1 MAVVEIVIAVA
12 VGVVPVFATGVVVEA
27 VDVDDADAEAETVNV
42 AGGDTVMVGV
52 HYVVALVE
60 EDHTEG
66 VDSASVTEV
75 VVIGDEAAAVGYV
88 DDAGLVRIHIAHV
101 IVEVRVGS
109 RVGIGIDTSAAVETG
124 FEIPA

>member
-12 VGVVPVFATGVVVEA
+12 VGAVTVFATGVVVEA
-27 VDVDDADAEAETVNV
+27 VDVDGAEAETVNV
-42 AGGDTVMVGV
+42 AGADTVMVGI

-124 FEIPA
+124 FEIQA

>member
-12 VGVVPVFATGVVVEA
+12 VGAVTVFATGVVVEA
-27 VDVDDADAEAETVNV
+27 VDVDDAEAETVNV
-42 AGGDTVMVGV
+42 AGADTVMVGV

>member
-12 VGVVPVFATGVVVEA
+12 VGAVTVFATGVVVEA
-27 VDVDDADAEAETVNV
+27 VDVDDAEAETVNV
-42 AGGDTVMVGV
+42 AGADTVMVGV

-124 FEIPA
+124 FEIQA